1 MNQSV
6 YTGVLNSMLPGQWC
20 ENNQESFR
28 QQGEEA
34 LSESTTPR

>member
-6 YTGVLNSMLPGQWC
+6 YTGVLNSMLEEWC